1 MKIFLDRIFL
11 LSVSLILSLLT
22 LLGCKDSSEFQ
33 KLDLDWSKDYISELT
48 QGFIPESDYTNWA
61 CVRAGLPKAE
71 TVTILY
77 QSNDYIY
84 SGKFEALKKGFFVQ
98 GHVMDT
104 YYYIVVIN
112 NGIPDYITELSDLL
126 DFLDEIDSMEEALII
141 AKING
146 FLIDYNNEKGGS
158 FREVKN
164 GFEFLLMKELKG
176 GAERKQYLVRVD
188 ENGKIE
194 SEEREVYC
202 LSYEDCYKGQINCS
216 ELLALAFKRTLN
228 KSHNDCKLMKIG
240 GRVDC
245 QLFK

>member
-1 MKIFLDRIFL
+1 MKIFLNRISF
-11 LSVSLILSLLT
+11 LSVPLILSVLT
-22 LLGCKDSSEFQ
+22 LFGCKEGGEFQ
-33 KLDLDWSKDYISELT
+33 KLNLDWSNDYISELAK
-48 QGFIPESDYTNWA
+48 GFIPGSNHTNWA
-61 CVRAGLPKAE
+61 CLRAGLPDTE

-77 QSNDYIY
+77 QSNEYLH

-98 GHVMDT
+98 GHVINT
-104 YYYIVVIN
+104 FYYIVIIDN
-112 NGIPDYITELSDLL
+112 DIPTYITESSDLL
-126 DFLDEIDSMEEALII
+126 DFLDDIDTMEEALII

-202 LSYEDCYKGQINCS
+202 HGFNECQTN
-216 ELLALAFKRTLN
+216 T
-228 KSHNDCKLMKIG
+228 KSLP
-240 GRVDC
+240 R
-245 QLFK
+245 